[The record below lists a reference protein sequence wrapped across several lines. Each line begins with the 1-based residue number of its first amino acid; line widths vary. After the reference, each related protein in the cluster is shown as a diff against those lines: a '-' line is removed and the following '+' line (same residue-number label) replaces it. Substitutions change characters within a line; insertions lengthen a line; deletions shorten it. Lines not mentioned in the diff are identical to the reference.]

1 MAKLLVSDTNSAIKL
16 AFLEDKFFQDNFIS
30 LGAVGLWENVVLAE
44 VNSHIQNPEKKA
56 ILSQL
61 IFLRDCQYYYAFDFD
76 EHDFCFYKRRE
87 FAEAEESVRVRGG
100 KLGTSPKDQE
110 VLYIA
115 LVNDCDLITN
125 EYALA
130 DLSHEVINHPDME
143 VFSDT
148 KIYTAEDLVLCA
160 YAEKKMTSIEV
171 QDLLNCWYKAEEY
184 VMSIKKSD
192 FTSKGFNV

>member
-16 AFLEDKFFQDNFIS
+16 AFLEDKFFQDDFIS
-30 LGAVGLWENVVLAE
+30 IGAVGLWSNVVLSE
-44 VNSHIQNPEKKA
+44 VNNHILNPEKNL

-61 IFLRDCQYYYAFDFD
+61 TFLRDCNYYYEFDFD
-76 EHDFCFYKRRE
+76 EHEFGFYKRNE
-87 FAEAEESVRVRGG
+87 FAEAEESVRARGG
-100 KLGTSPKDQE
+100 RLGTSPKDQE

-115 LVNDCDLITN
+115 LVNSCDLITN

-130 DLSHEVINHPDME
+130 DLSQEVIKHPDMGE
-143 VFSDT
+143 FVDT

-160 YAEKKMTSIEV
+160 YAEKKMTFPEV
-171 QDLLNCWYKAEEY
+171 QDVLDRWLKAEEY

-192 FTSKGFNV
+192 FTCKGFNI